1 MFEALASSPSGV
13 ALIGDDGQFI
23 RANAAL
29 AEMLGRSPGELA
41 LLHWGD
47 VFTGEPGDLDADV
60 PARRPDG
67 AERRLRCR
75 SRALDEATTLAH
87 FEDVTAERETALLAA
102 VAASVSDAVVT
113 TDPDARVVFLNRAAE
128 LMFGIECAAVA
139 GRSAVELFVHPDDR
153 ALAQEWADRLAAG
166 EAVSGELV
174 ARLQRADGR
183 VFDGELAVFAV
194 RDGDTLLG
202 MGCIARDVSDRLI
215 RDAEAGVLRAVV
227 DSAAEGIIGIDAAG
241 DIRFFSPSAERLYG
255 YTADEMIGRPS
266 SVLAADERQ
275 AHVRTLGE
283 ELRAGRTVHRDT
295 VAQRKDGTHIDV
307 HLTASQILAIDGAD
321 LGAAITVLD
330 ITEHRRAQHLLQR
343 IIDHA
348 PNVIAFKDVAGHVRL
363 INTRGAHELHGREP
377 EDVLGRTDHELF
389 GSELADRLRAQDIAV
404 IAGAA
409 PMTFEDDVV
418 QRNGETRSYLT
429 TKFPIL
435 GPDGLPAGVG
445 QITSEVT
452 EMRRAQA
459 DRAQLAALVQAAPD
473 AIVTQDT
480 DGLIATWNP
489 GAQRMFGLTAD
500 EAIGRPYAETL
511 IPPGERARHAEI
523 DEEVRAGRT
532 RPLRDTRMRADGS
545 MFPAQV
551 SPARLAHGGGTL
563 AIVRDISD
571 LVAAEEALAEH
582 AAKLERSNAD
592 LERFAYAASH
602 DLQEPLRSMK
612 MGAAMVL
619 AAATDRLDPDERAL
633 LEHVEA
639 AATRLSAQVRGLM
652 EVAQVALGA
661 WPEERVPVA
670 VAVQDALDALRAAA
684 DAANAEI
691 DVQPMPPVDVP
702 RVEMSLVLQ
711 NLIANAIKYHRRD
724 STPRISV
731 TGNVSEGYVEVH
743 VADNGIGLSEA
754 DTARV
759 FGVFER
765 AETGVPGTGMGLAV
779 ARRMLER
786 HGGSISGASAGLG
799 QGSRFTIRLP
809 V

>member
-1 MFEALASSPSGV
+1 
-13 ALIGDDGQFI
+13 
-23 RANAAL
+23 
-29 AEMLGRSPGELA
+29 
-41 LLHWGD
+41 
-47 VFTGEPGDLDADV
+47 
-60 PARRPDG
+60 
-67 AERRLRCR
+67 
-75 SRALDEATTLAH
+75 
-87 FEDVTAERETALLAA
+87 
-102 VAASVSDAVVT
+102 
-113 TDPDARVVFLNRAAE
+113 
-128 LMFGIECAAVA
+128 
-139 GRSAVELFVHPDDR
+139 
-153 ALAQEWADRLAAG
+153 
-166 EAVSGELV
+166 
-174 ARLQRADGR
+174 
-183 VFDGELAVFAV
+183 
-194 RDGDTLLG
+194 
-202 MGCIARDVSDRLI
+202 
-215 RDAEAGVLRAVV
+215 
-227 DSAAEGIIGIDAAG
+227 
-241 DIRFFSPSAERLYG
+241 
-255 YTADEMIGRPS
+255 
-266 SVLAADERQ
+266 
-275 AHVRTLGE
+275 
-283 ELRAGRTVHRDT
+283 
-295 VAQRKDGTHIDV
+295 
-307 HLTASQILAIDGAD
+307 
-321 LGAAITVLD
+321 
-330 ITEHRRAQHLLQR
+330 
-343 IIDHA
+343 
-348 PNVIAFKDVAGHVRL
+348 
-363 INTRGAHELHGREP
+363 
-377 EDVLGRTDHELF
+377 
-389 GSELADRLRAQDIAV
+389 
-404 IAGAA
+404 
-409 PMTFEDDVV
+409 MTFADDVV